1 MILKIYLFLGL
12 VSDIPPH
19 QPTVMT
25 PANYHGF
32 FPQHMIFRQ
41 PTQLLQQPHLDF
53 PINSSGSYIN
63 QHYDQS
69 KRQPKVESQYPQESS
84 LVFSKTL
91 DMSQTPELL
100 EGTAASPLPT
110 RNTYSGN
117 NYRTGQG
124 DQLPPPD
131 ILLNNF
137 ELKLEMRKWSAAK
150 EKADNFFEEET
161 RYLQSL
167 QEKRLR

>member
-1 MILKIYLFLGL
+1 
-12 VSDIPPH
+12 
-19 QPTVMT
+19 
-25 PANYHGF
+25 
-32 FPQHMIFRQ
+32 
-41 PTQLLQQPHLDF
+41 
-53 PINSSGSYIN
+53 
-63 QHYDQS
+63 
-69 KRQPKVESQYPQESS
+69 
-84 LVFSKTL
+84 
-91 DMSQTPELL
+91 MSQTPELL

-110 RNTYSGN
+110 GNTYSGN
-117 NYRTGQG
+117 NYITGQG

-137 ELKLEMRKWSAAK
+137 EFKREMRKWSAAK

>member
-1 MILKIYLFLGL
+1 M
-12 VSDIPPH
+12 
-19 QPTVMT
+19 MT
-25 PANYHGF
+25 PANHHDF

-41 PTQLLQQPHLDF
+41 PTQLLQQPHSNLR
-53 PINSSGSYIN
+53 INSNGSYAN
-63 QHYDQS
+63 QHY
-69 KRQPKVESQYPQESS
+69 KQPKSQPNFESQYTQESS
-84 LVFSKTL
+84 LGFTKTL
-91 DMSQTPELL
+91 DMNQTPESL
-100 EGTAASPLPT
+100 ERTAASPSPT

-137 ELKLEMRKWSAAK
+137 EFKREMRKWSAAK